1 MAHSV
6 VLARLRLAVLTL
18 GAAACV
24 SACAGYLAPRPEV
37 YGFQT
42 VTITRDEIAV
52 DLVLV
57 KPTTPKPSP
66 TLVMFA
72 SGDGGLKGIS
82 MEILQ
87 HLADRGDHYV
97 AGYSPH
103 DVLANV
109 ESSGQRISYAQAVGI
124 LRWIIQQA
132 KQKLGMPA
140 SAPVIVAGI
149 SRGANMVVLAGSDRT
164 LRSRLVGAV
173 AISLTRE
180 LDYVEFPAG
189 AARPRGIQLDDEQ
202 RILTY
207 PALTRLG
214 TVPLAVIQS
223 TNDSYVPS
231 AESRQLL
238 GPDTRT
244 RRLYEIESNTHSF
257 GGGEDEMLRAL
268 DEALDWIVGPR

>member
-1 MAHSV
+1 MGRQFVLPRREMAALSLV
-6 VLARLRLAVLTL
+6 AS
-18 GAAACV
+18 ACL

-37 YGFQT
+37 YGIQT
-42 VTITRDEIAV
+42 ATIARDDISV

-57 KPTTPKPSP
+57 KPTLPKPTP
-66 TLVMFA
+66 TLVVFS
-72 SGDGGLKGIS
+72 SGDGGLKGIN
-82 MEILQ
+82 MEVLQ

-97 AGYSPH
+97 AGYSSR

-109 ESSGQRISYAQAVGI
+109 ESSGRRIPYAQAVDNI
-124 LRWIIQQA
+124 RWIIGQA
-132 KQKLGMPA
+132 KQKLGLPA
-140 SAPVIVAGI
+140 SAPVIVTGM

-164 LRSRLVGAV
+164 LRSHLVGAV
-173 AISLTRE
+173 AIALTRE

-189 AARPRGIQLDDEQ
+189 ATRPRGIELDDEQ
-202 RILTY
+202 RIQTY

-244 RRLYEIESNTHSF
+244 RRLYEVESNTHSF

-268 DEALDWIVGPR
+268 DDALNWIAGRR